1 MDRAMSSDE
10 QAIRELID
18 TWMQASK
25 AGDTPTVLSLMT
37 DDVVFMV
44 PGREP
49 FGKDAFAASS
59 EAMKGITIDGTA
71 TVVELHVLGDWAY
84 VRNHL
89 EITITAA
96 GQTPDHR
103 AGYTLT
109 IFRKQGGRWRLAR
122 DANLVS

>member
-1 MDRAMSSDE
+1 MSSDE

-18 TWMQASK
+18 TWMRASK
-25 AGDTPTVLSLMT
+25 AGDTATVLSLMT

-49 FGKDAFAASS
+49 FGKEAFAAASD
-59 EAMKGITIDGTA
+59 AMKGTTIDGTA
-71 TVVELHVLGDWAY
+71 TIVELRVLGEWAY
-84 VRNHL
+84 LRNHL
-89 EITITAA
+89 EMTITTA
-96 GQTPDHR
+96 GKPPHQR

-109 IFRKQGGRWRLAR
+109 ILRKQDGRWLLAR